1 MQISV
6 VGLDI
11 AKQVFQV
18 HAADVDGRPVAQLK
32 LRRAQV
38 LDYFR
43 ALPPCL
49 VGMEACATAHHWA
62 RELSALGHAV
72 RLMPPAYVKPYVKRN
87 KTDAADAEA
96 IAEAVTRPTMR
107 FVPVKS
113 AEQQAALMLHRV
125 RELLVRQ
132 RTMLATAIRAHLAEF
147 GIIAPQGIHRVEML
161 TKEVNDPAVPPL
173 ARDALMLL
181 VDELASVWQRIDEL
195 EVRLVALHRA
205 DEVSRRLASIPGVGP
220 ITAMAIANTVPDP
233 SMFRSGREF
242 AAWLGSRQRAIQAV
256 ARIDWGGY
264 PSAATATSGIC
275 STSERVMQSALPTPP
290 GEQLQIDF
298 GERRVEIAGV
308 ATKVFFFVATLG
320 YSRRLH
326 VRAFGHEKQE
336 SWFAGMESTFQ
347 AFGGIAREVLLDNAR
362 ALVLHHD
369 PSSRE
374 VVLHPRL
381 HGRWSRGREGTN
393 ATLSSRFAAVRV
405 RPAHLDYWLSE
416 PHAEEWLL
424 IEQPDGEAEPTKY
437 WLSSLPGTTPLPDLV
452 ANAKLRW
459 RIERDYQDRRQR
471 RHPYLLFC

>member
-18 HAADVDGRPVAQLK
+18 HAADVKGRPVAQLK

-49 VGMEACATAHHWA
+49 IGMEACATAHHWA

-161 TKEVNDPAVPPL
+161 AKEVNDPAVPPL

-242 AAWLGSRQRAIQAV
+242 AAWLGLTPKSHSSGGKDRLGRISKRGDRYIRHLLYVGAGNAIRFAKARAATGEAWIRSLQERRPPKVVIIALANKM
-256 ARIDWGGY
+256 ARIAWALMIHGQSFRS
-264 PSAATATSGIC
+264 PAVVAA
-275 STSERVMQSALPTPP
+275 
-290 GEQLQIDF
+290 
-298 GERRVEIAGV
+298 
-308 ATKVFFFVATLG
+308 
-320 YSRRLH
+320 
-326 VRAFGHEKQE
+326 
-336 SWFAGMESTFQ
+336 
-347 AFGGIAREVLLDNAR
+347 
-362 ALVLHHD
+362 
-369 PSSRE
+369 
-374 VVLHPRL
+374 
-381 HGRWSRGREGTN
+381 
-393 ATLSSRFAAVRV
+393 
-405 RPAHLDYWLSE
+405 
-416 PHAEEWLL
+416 
-424 IEQPDGEAEPTKY
+424 
-437 WLSSLPGTTPLPDLV
+437 
-452 ANAKLRW
+452 
-459 RIERDYQDRRQR
+459 
-471 RHPYLLFC
+471 